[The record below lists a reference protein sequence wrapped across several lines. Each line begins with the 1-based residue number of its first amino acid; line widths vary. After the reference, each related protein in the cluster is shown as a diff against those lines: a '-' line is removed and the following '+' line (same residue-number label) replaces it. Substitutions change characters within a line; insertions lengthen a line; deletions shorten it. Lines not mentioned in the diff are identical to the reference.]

1 MKKLS
6 ILMFSF
12 AMFSICVGAD
22 WAEKQLDDA
31 RKADAITS
39 ANIAKE
45 RSEIIAKIDSLS
57 KDISA
62 IEKEIEKLKSHKTDL
77 LSLSEKSKFNDSI
90 LDSVLSVASRNF
102 GRDFQNVVSLADSK
116 NAIDAQLK
124 KIETE
129 LFSPI
134 EPQLASVKRAKTGEL
149 LEGKIFRVGKFKY
162 FVGSATAG
170 VVSEKGTLYLEE
182 KADVISKFFNGQ
194 SNEIIADISGGEIL
208 GDFEKSRTLSEEI
221 VLGGIWMYPILFF
234 GLISAVVCVLK
245 IFSFIFIRRAPKDAV
260 KKITMALSEGDVEK
274 AKKIASATG
283 YPYSNLLEELVQS
296 CNLQTSLLEEISY
309 EHMLSAGEKLF
320 GGLSVLSVTSAVA
333 PLFGLLG
340 TVTGIIKTFGDL
352 STRSAEQAQFIS
364 AGISEALI
372 TTEYGLIVAIPAFV
386 VHAILSRRA
395 KGILSDM
402 EKLASSFLATNRK

>member
-170 VVSEKGTLYLEE
+170 VVSENGTLYLEE
-182 KADVISKFFNGQ
+182 KADVISNFFNGQ

-245 IFSFIFIRRAPKDAV
+245 IFSFIYTLISDII
-260 KKITMALSEGDVEK
+260 IT
-274 AKKIASATG
+274 
-283 YPYSNLLEELVQS
+283 
-296 CNLQTSLLEEISY
+296 
-309 EHMLSAGEKLF
+309 
-320 GGLSVLSVTSAVA
+320 
-333 PLFGLLG
+333 
-340 TVTGIIKTFGDL
+340 
-352 STRSAEQAQFIS
+352 
-364 AGISEALI
+364 
-372 TTEYGLIVAIPAFV
+372 
-386 VHAILSRRA
+386 
-395 KGILSDM
+395 
-402 EKLASSFLATNRK
+402 

>member
-22 WAEKQLDDA
+22 WTEKQLDDA

-170 VVSEKGTLYLEE
+170 VVSENGTLYLEE

>member
-170 VVSEKGTLYLEE
+170 VVSENGTLYLEE

-320 GGLSVLSVTSAVA
+320 SGLSVLSVTSAVA
-333 PLFGLLG
+333 PLLGLLG

>member
-170 VVSEKGTLYLEE
+170 VVSENATLYLEE

-274 AKKIASATG
+274 AKKIALATG